1 MPLFELALTGQVLV
15 FLIVIGVFWA
25 TGQASIFH
33 PLTTYL
39 LFHGI
44 AFVLRPLLVHYLDFN
59 HEWLYMHLE
68 PTEPQLIQALVIS
81 SVGLVVF
88 AASSITFGKSQTK
101 FAAGPLPNCTS
112 NERAALCLTTIILLP
127 LVGYSILRA
136 TTGGFQGELVGGT
149 FILTGDSGYTVEAQ
163 FMAGPLIC
171 AWLTLTRFRWYALLP
186 LIPYVAYRS
195 YAGMARFTFVLLFL
209 AIALVYAR
217 QKKIKWPPIW
227 AAACVVPL
235 FILFQAI
242 GANRGA
248 MREFL
253 AGGQFFRV
261 QANEGESAR
270 EKFQA
275 KYDGPD
281 FANFDFLTFVTVAV
295 PAKTGTY
302 TYGSQYLQLFTEP
315 IPRKLWP
322 GKPIGAPV
330 GFFDLN
336 NYGNFVCRT
345 PSLVGDG
352 WMSGGW
358 VGRLVTM
365 AIVGAIL
372 GWAHRWFWKNMN
384 SNLPALF
391 YLVGLAMLPQWFRDG
406 GISISKFVFWN
417 LSPLVL
423 WSGLAWLL
431 GHRLLPGYSVLL
443 PPGTSLRISQSK
455 NPHGADAATIDLKQA

>member
-15 FLIVIGVFWA
+15 FLIVIGVFLA

-44 AFVLRPLLVHYLDFN
+44 AFVVRPLLVHYFDFN
-59 HEWLYMHLE
+59 GEWRYMHLE
-68 PTEPQLIQALVIS
+68 PTEAQLIQSLVIS

-88 AASSITFGKSQTK
+88 AVSSIVLGKCETK
-101 FAAGPLPNCTS
+101 FAGNTLPDFTA
-112 NERAALCLTTIILLP
+112 NEKLGLYLTTIILLP
-127 LVGYSILRA
+127 LVLYSILRS
-136 TTGGFQGELVGGT
+136 THGGFQGELVGGT
-149 FILTGDSGYTVEAQ
+149 FILTGDTGYTIEAQ

-171 AWLTLTRFRWYALLP
+171 AWLAVTRFRWFALLP
-186 LIPYVAYRS
+186 LIPYIAYRS

-209 AIALVYAR
+209 ALTLVFAW
-217 QKKIKWPPIW
+217 QKKIKWPPLW
-227 AAACVVPL
+227 AGACVIPL
-235 FILFQAI
+235 FILFQTI

-248 MREFL
+248 FQDYL
-253 AGGQFFRV
+253 AGGHFFRV
-261 QANEGESAR
+261 QSTEGMSAR
-270 EKFQA
+270 EKLQE

-281 FANFDFLTFVTVAV
+281 FANFDFLTYVTVAV

-322 GKPIGAPV
+322 GKPVGAPV
-330 GFFDLN
+330 GFFNLN
-336 NYGNFVCRT
+336 NYGNFVGRT
-345 PSLVGDG
+345 VSLVGDG

-358 VGRLVTM
+358 VGLLVTM
-365 AIVGAIL
+365 AIVGALL
-372 GWAHRWFWKNMN
+372 GWAHRWFWKNMD

-423 WSGLAWLL
+423 WAGLTWLL
-431 GHRLLPGYSVLL
+431 GNRLMPGFTVLL
-443 PPGTSLRISQSK
+443 PPGSRIRIVMPENRQRATEHSL
-455 NPHGADAATIDLKQA
+455 

>member
-1 MPLFELALTGQVLV
+1 MGQVLV
-15 FLIVIGVFWA
+15 FLIVVGVFLA

-44 AFVLRPLLVHYLDFN
+44 AFVGRPLLVYYLHFD
-59 HEWLYMHLE
+59 HEWLYMHLD
-68 PTEPQLIQALVIS
+68 PTESQLIQTLLIS
-81 SVGLVVF
+81 SAGLVVF
-88 AASSITFGKSQTK
+88 AASSLVFGNCQTK
-101 FAAGPLPNCTS
+101 FPPGPLPPFTAI
-112 NERAALCLTTIILLP
+112 EQAALCLVTLVLLP
-127 LVGYSILRA
+127 LVLYSIHS
-136 TTGGFQGELVGGT
+136 TTSGGFQGELVGGT
-149 FILTGDSGYTVEAQ
+149 FILTGDSGYSVEAQ

-171 AWLTLTRFRWYALLP
+171 AWLAVTRFRWFALPP
-186 LIPYVAYRS
+186 LILYVGYRS

-209 AIALVYAR
+209 AMAFVYAR
-217 QKKIKWPPIW
+217 QKGIKWPPLW

-235 FILFQAI
+235 FILFNAI

-248 MREFL
+248 MQEFL
-253 AGGQFFRV
+253 SGGQFFRV
-261 QANEGESAR
+261 QTSEDMSAR
-270 EKFQA
+270 EKLQA
-275 KYDGPD
+275 KYDTPD

-295 PAKTGTY
+295 PAKTGTF

-330 GFFDLN
+330 SFFSLN
-336 NYGNFVCRT
+336 SYGNFVGRT

-358 VGRLVTM
+358 VGLVVTM
-365 AIVGAIL
+365 AVVGAIL
-372 GWAHRWFWKNMN
+372 GWAHRWFWKNVN

-423 WSGLAWLL
+423 WAALAWLL
-431 GHRLLPGYSVLL
+431 GGGLIPGYSVLL
-443 PPGTSLRISQSK
+443 RPGSRIRIIENENQQ
-455 NPHGADAATIDLKQA
+455 PAGARPMALKL